1 MAEYF
6 SHFFFLQILAVTT
19 DSASNNDTFLQA
31 LEITCKNSDIPF
43 GAKKNH
49 IRCLAH
55 VMNRVVGDILK
66 GVKMEASQD
75 EEELLEDDDEEATI
89 HEVASKVS

>member
-1 MAEYF
+1 M
-6 SHFFFLQILAVTT
+6 TT

-43 GAKKNH
+43 DAKKNH
-49 IRCLAH
+49 VRCLAH

-66 GVKMEASQD
+66 GVEMEISQD
-75 EEELLEDDDEEATI
+75 EEELLEEEEEEEATFEEAAI
-89 HEVASKVS
+89 RVS

>member
-1 MAEYF
+1 
-6 SHFFFLQILAVTT
+6 VTT

-43 GAKKNH
+43 DARKNH
-49 IRCLAH
+49 VRCIAH

-66 GVKMEASQD
+66 GVKMGAFQD
-75 EEELLEDDDEEATI
+75 EEELLEEEEKEEATI
-89 HEVASKVS
+89 DEVASKVC